1 MKKLIT
7 LIILLV
13 PLFTVDAVTS
23 DTASFMIR
31 AYKVGTQNESYLDMG
46 VYDALTGTLRTVNS
60 SYNKID
66 LTPYTNDLKS
76 NSIGTSSSVEPY
88 DEHVIFSFRVNGNSI
103 GTFKC
108 TVNIG
113 AFELKTDKSET
124 LTAYYEMRDVS
135 CIFLTN
141 YSTTGTKGGT
151 TEITSTTNSVTISN
165 SNSVTPISVTWKVSG
180 SKDLENWRM
189 QGSVGMAITKNEYS
203 SAANGIYEATVTI
216 KLEVLE

>member
-1 MKKLIT
+1 MKKLVA
-7 LIILLV
+7 IIVISLSLS
-13 PLFTVDAVTS
+13 LCFSVTS
-23 DTASFMIR
+23 ETASFTVR
-31 AYKVGTQNESYLDMG
+31 AYKVGSSDVEYIDMG
-46 VYDALTGTLRTVNS
+46 VYDALTGTLRTINS
-60 SYNKID
+60 SYKKID

-76 NSIGTSSSVEPY
+76 NSIETSSSVEPY

-113 AFELKTDKSET
+113 AFELKTDKTKT
-124 LTAYYEMRDVS
+124 LAAYYEMRDVS
-135 CIFLTN
+135 CIFLTD

-189 QGSVGMAITKNEYS
+189 QGSVGMAITKNEYY
-203 SAANGIYEATVTI
+203 SAKNGIYEATVTI

>member
-88 DEHVIFSFRVNGNSI
+88 DEHVIFSFRVNGNAI

-113 AFELKTDKSET
+113 AFE
-124 LTAYYEMRDVS
+124 
-135 CIFLTN
+135 
-141 YSTTGTKGGT
+141 
-151 TEITSTTNSVTISN
+151 
-165 SNSVTPISVTWKVSG
+165 
-180 SKDLENWRM
+180 
-189 QGSVGMAITKNEYS
+189 
-203 SAANGIYEATVTI
+203 
-216 KLEVLE
+216 